1 LIDQP
6 AVCRV
11 SGPAH
16 VVRAATPAMRA
27 ICDRPMVG
35 IPLREAFPEPGFVGL
50 FALVDW
56 ARQYRAEV
64 RVAVPPTL
72 TADAGVITLT
82 PEEDDA
88 IVISWRRV
96 PRRALVAR
104 SELPLVRVTAAA

>member
-1 LIDQP
+1 LTDQP
-6 AVCRV
+6 AACRV

-27 ICDRPMVG
+27 ICDRPMLG

-56 ARQYRAEV
+56 TRQYRSEL

-72 TADAGVITLT
+72 TGDAGVVTLT

-88 IVISWRRV
+88 IMITWRRI
-96 PRRALVAR
+96 PHQATAAR
-104 SELPLVRVTAAA
+104 SELPPARVTVAA